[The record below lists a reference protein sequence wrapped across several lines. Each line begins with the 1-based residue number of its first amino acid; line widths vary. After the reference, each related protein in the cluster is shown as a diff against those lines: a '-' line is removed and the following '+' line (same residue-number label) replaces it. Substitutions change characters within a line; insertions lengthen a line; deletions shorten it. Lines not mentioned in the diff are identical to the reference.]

1 MAVLGNPTQ
10 ALARLALVPDPRVRS
25 HLIDQF
31 GRLGVN
37 PRLLIDRL
45 PTAAELGQR
54 QGLLMALA
62 ESARGP
68 EVWSTRDRD
77 AAIAAA
83 RLLLGTD
90 PDPGV
95 HSAAELLLR
104 RLGRDDLVR
113 AALGAAT
120 PANAPA
126 PGQGWFIGPNGHTFA
141 VTGPL
146 QGWVGTPE
154 NESNHG
160 QDEVQHYVQTSRAL
174 AVATTEVTIGQ
185 YRTFLDDNP
194 DVKPPNAVREAR
206 DTDMAAGHINW
217 YNAVRYCNWLSA
229 RAGLPACY
237 PEPVAPGLRLEA
249 GALDRP
255 GYRLPTEAEWELFCR
270 AGSTTARPFESA
282 DELLPRYAWTW
293 LNSDDHTQHVARLWP
308 NRLGLFDVLG
318 NQWEWCHD
326 GLNERRRAT
335 SIYPPGTP
343 EHPAADQHEPVTI
356 AGAGDA
362 NDATPPNVRAQRGG
376 AFDYAP
382 KWSRSG
388 ARYFARVFIGDSYS
402 GLRVVRTLNPR

>member
-1 MAVLGNPTQ
+1 V
-10 ALARLALVPDPRVRS
+10 
-25 HLIDQF
+25 IDQF
-31 GRLGVN
+31 GRLGTS
-37 PRLLIDRL
+37 PGFLIDRL
-45 PTAAELGQR
+45 PAATEPGQR
-54 QGLLMALA
+54 QGLMMALA
-62 ESARGP
+62 ESALSL
-68 EVWSTRDRD
+68 EAWSTRDRD
-77 AAIAAA
+77 AAVAAA
-83 RLLLGTD
+83 RLMLGTD

-95 HSAAELLLR
+95 HSTAELLLR

-126 PGQGWFIGPNGHTFA
+126 PGQSWFVGPNGHTFA

-146 QGWVGTPE
+146 EGWVGSPE
-154 NESNHG
+154 NESRRS
-160 QDEVQHYVQTSRAL
+160 QDEVQHYVRTGRAL
-174 AVATTEVTIGQ
+174 AIATTEVTVDQ
-185 YRTFLDDNP
+185 YRAFLKANDITPP
-194 DVKPPNAVREAR
+194 DAIREAR
-206 DTDMAAGHINW
+206 DGDTAAGYIHW
-217 YNAVRYCNWLSA
+217 YNAARYCNWLST

-237 PEPVAPGLRLEA
+237 PEPVTPGLRLEA
-249 GALDRP
+249 GALDGP

-282 DELLPRYAWTW
+282 DELLLRYAWTW
-293 LNSDDHTQHVARLWP
+293 LNSDDHTQRVARLWP

-335 SIYPPGTP
+335 SIYPPGTL
-343 EHPAADQHEPVTI
+343 EQPAADQHEPVII

-402 GLRVVRTLNPR
+402 GLRVVRTLNAR